1 MGRKVKIGLIQV
13 NQIPEDRYEQ
23 RLDILENMARACYEE
38 GAELVFF
45 PEAYQ
50 HVPDRSVKSDHD
62 RLVRLYNGWKA
73 RCAALAREYHAYI
86 VPWDYEPRYDG
97 RVYNSAYILD
107 REGREIGRY
116 HKVNLT
122 YGELTGGIVNGDDCP
137 VFNLD
142 FGRIGIMICFDN
154 YCPEIA
160 RIMGNRGAELILS
173 LIHI

>member
-1 MGRKVKIGLIQV
+1 MTGWSGSITAGR
-13 NQIPEDRYEQ
+13 
-23 RLDILENMARACYEE
+23 
-38 GAELVFF
+38 
-45 PEAYQ
+45 
-50 HVPDRSVKSDHD
+50 
-62 RLVRLYNGWKA
+62 

-137 VFNLD
+137 V
-142 FGRIGIMICFDN
+142 
-154 YCPEIA
+154 
-160 RIMGNRGAELILS
+160 LIWTLAGS
-173 LIHI
+173 AS